1 MCMYVCILYIC
12 TMYRKLFDLRQ
23 LQFQVFILVLC
34 TMCIEWYA
42 ELSRIPREKIEY
54 VKNVLTEFV

>member
-1 MCMYVCILYIC
+1 
-12 TMYRKLFDLRQ
+12 MYRKLFDLRQ
-23 LQFQVFILVLC
+23 LQFQVFIFVLC
-34 TMCIEWYA
+34 TMYIELYA

>member
-23 LQFQVFILVLC
+23 LQFQVFIFVLC
-34 TMCIEWYA
+34 TMYIEWYA